1 MRHWISAPCIL
12 ALMACSAG
20 KEGAE
25 PLYVSLERGDA
36 VAVVDPA
43 SGTVIH
49 RIAAGKRPR
58 GLIISPDGT
67 RLYVA
72 VSGSPIGGPN
82 VDESKLPPPDRG
94 SDGIA
99 VIGLPGGKV
108 ERVLAA
114 GNDPET
120 FALSPDGQTIYVSNE
135 DTGTV
140 TAVSTQG
147 AGPNRSTKV
156 GKEPEGVAITP
167 DGAHLFVACEESDYV
182 AMLDAHTMALVKT
195 VPIAGRP
202 RSIVI
207 SADGKSAYVTVE
219 IAGRLDILSAA
230 DGSVVRQIDLARGD
244 KAVRPMGIVEG
255 PGGHLFV
262 TTGRDGAVLEVDPA
276 AGTIVRRVA
285 AVGARPWG
293 IGMTADQRWLATA
306 NGPSG
311 DIALIDRAT
320 GKIDKTIKVGE
331 GPWGIA
337 HKVGAA
343 R

>member
-1 MRHWISAPCIL
+1 MRHWLSAPCVL

-20 KEGAE
+20 KDVSQ

-43 SGTVIH
+43 SGTVVQQIS
-49 RIAAGKRPR
+49 AGKRPR
-58 GLIISPDGT
+58 GLVISPDGS

-72 VSGSPIGGPN
+72 ISGSPIGGPN
-82 VDESKLPPPDRG
+82 VDESKLPPPDRR

-99 VIGLPGGKV
+99 VIALPSGRV

-135 DTGTV
+135 DQGTL

-147 AGPNRSTKV
+147 AAPNRSIRV
-156 GKEPEGVAITP
+156 GEEPEGVAITP
-167 DGAHLFVACEESDYV
+167 DGARLFVACEESNHV
-182 AMLDAHTMALVKT
+182 VMLDARTMVQQAVI
-195 VPIAGRP
+195 PIAGRP
-202 RSIVI
+202 RGIVV
-207 SADGKSAYVTVE
+207 SADGARVYVTAE
-219 IAGRLDILSAA
+219 IAGRLDVLSAA
-230 DGSVVRQIDLARGD
+230 DGKVLRQIDLARGD
-244 KAVRPMGIVEG
+244 KGVRPMGIVEG
-255 PGGHLFV
+255 PDGHIFV

-276 AGTIVRRVA
+276 SGMIVRRIA

-293 IGMTADQRWLATA
+293 IGMTADGNWLATA

-311 DIALIDRAT
+311 DIAVIDRAS
-320 GKIDKTIKVGE
+320 GKILRQIKVGE

-337 HKVGAA
+337 HKVGPLH
-343 R
+343 

>member
-1 MRHWISAPCIL
+1 MRHWISAPCVL
-12 ALMACSAG
+12 ALMACSSG
-20 KEGAE
+20 KEAAQ

-43 SGTVIH
+43 SGTVIQQ
-49 RIAAGKRPR
+49 ISAGKRPR
-58 GLIISPDGT
+58 GLVISPDGT

-72 VSGSPIGGPN
+72 ISGSPIGGPN
-82 VDESKLPPPDRG
+82 VDESKLPPPDRR

-99 VIGLPGGKV
+99 VIGLPSGKV

-135 DTGTV
+135 DQGTV

-156 GKEPEGVAITP
+156 GEEPEGVAITP
-167 DGAHLFVACEESDYV
+167 DGARLFVACEESDHV
-182 AMLDAHTMALVKT
+182 AMLDARTMVQLAVIPLS
-195 VPIAGRP
+195 GRP
-202 RSIVI
+202 RGIAV
-207 SADGKSAYVTVE
+207 SADGTKVYVTAE
-219 IAGRLDILSAA
+219 IAGRLDVLSAA
-230 DGSVVRQIDLARGD
+230 DGKIIRQIDLARGD
-244 KAVRPMGIVEG
+244 KGVRPMGIVEG

-262 TTGRDGAVLEVDPA
+262 TTGRDGAVLEIDAA
-276 AGTIVRRVA
+276 AGTIVRRMA
-285 AVGARPWG
+285 GVGARPWG
-293 IGMTADQRWLATA
+293 IGMTADQNWLATA

-311 DIALIDRAT
+311 DVTIIDRLS
-320 GKIDKTIKVGE
+320 GKILRTIKVGE